1 MRAVL
6 IFALAGLG
14 GCDSDP
20 TYTREIA
27 PILAEQCAGCHRSD
41 GVAPFALETYDDA
54 RAHADAIAAA
64 VKSGKM
70 PPWPA
75 KQEGDCPDLADARV
89 LRPDEISA
97 ISRWAELGA
106 PRGGGDN
113 ANAPKTPARWLEKPG
128 LRVAPP
134 ELYLPPEG
142 EDHYRCYVM
151 DPGLMTDQFLTA
163 YAVGDATGVHHLH
176 LWSMDDDT
184 GAAEAEAYD
193 AMDPG
198 GGFSCLEGTSIS
210 GARHLTVWGPTDPVR
225 RHPDGTGIKLLAGKK
240 LLMQIHYHHA
250 TSPGPFLEL
259 ELAPTVEREA
269 EIITI
274 GPPLFELPPRAPA
287 TTITGLTSMSTT
299 GYLWGVRAH
308 MHSLGS
314 KARVTLTRAK
324 GDACLLDIPTWD
336 EKWQLMYFFEKPI
349 PLLQGDTLSIDCT
362 YDTTAKTEPTLFGP
376 TADDEMCNANFF
388 VTHDK

>member
-1 MRAVL
+1 L
-6 IFALAGLG
+6 IFLAALAGA
-14 GCDSDP
+14 CDTDP
-20 TYTREIA
+20 TYAREIA
-27 PILAEQCAGCHRSD
+27 PILAEQCAGCHRTG
-41 GVAPFALETYDDA
+41 GVAPFPLETYDDA
-54 RAHADAIAAA
+54 RLHADAIAAA

-75 KQEGDCPDLADARV
+75 KQEGECPDLVDARV
-89 LRPDEISA
+89 LRSDEVSV

-106 PRGGGDN
+106 PEGSGGDGI
-113 ANAPKTPARWLEKPG
+113 APPKTQARWLDKPG

-134 ELYLPPEG
+134 ELFLPPEG

-151 DPGLMTDQFLTA
+151 DPGLQADQFLTA
-163 YAVGDATGVHHLH
+163 YAIGDAQGVHHLH
-176 LWSMDDDT
+176 LWALDDDAA
-184 GAAEAEAYD
+184 AAEAEALD

-198 GGFSCLEGTSIS
+198 GGFACIDGAAVSS
-210 GARHLTVWGPTDPVR
+210 ARHLTVWGPTDPVR

-250 TSPGPFLEL
+250 TVPGPFLEL
-259 ELAPTVEREA
+259 ELAPSVQQEA

-274 GPPLFELPPRAPA
+274 GPGFFELPPRTPA
-287 TTITGLTSMSTT
+287 TTIPALTSMSSS

-314 KARVTLTRAK
+314 KARVTLKRAA

-349 PLLQGDTLSIDCT
+349 PLLEGDVLTIDCT
-362 YDTTAKTEPTLFGP
+362 YDTTTKTEPTLFGP

-388 VTHDK
+388 VTRGK